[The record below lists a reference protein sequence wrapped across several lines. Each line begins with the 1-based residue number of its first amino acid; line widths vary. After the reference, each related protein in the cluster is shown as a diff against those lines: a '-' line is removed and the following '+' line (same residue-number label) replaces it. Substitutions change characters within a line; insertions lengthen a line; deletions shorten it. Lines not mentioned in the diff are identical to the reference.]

1 MNEEAINVNLYG
13 SGSRDCRLRAEY
25 IFCNRANECS
35 AYKQG
40 TCFAVTVPFSRH
52 CMVGSVS
59 RVDGGTKRSKMY
71 NKVRETAKA
80 HPNYS
85 ILNFPFNE
93 KLVRIGNDALVVLR
107 YPCTFFTKPDAFLLE
122 LLRPLV

>member
-25 IFCNRANECS
+25 IFCDRANECS

-40 TCFAVTVPFSRH
+40 TCFAVTAPLSRH

-71 NKVRETAKA
+71 NKIRDQG
-80 HPNYS
+80 
-85 ILNFPFNE
+85 NF
-93 KLVRIGNDALVVLR
+93 R
-107 YPCTFFTKPDAFLLE
+107 
-122 LLRPLV
+122 RPRQLSEADD